1 MKTRLL
7 LLVLALAAMSQ
18 KTIAQPEIGQ
28 FSVTPKIGGSLNTL
42 TGNPELRNL
51 FSYINQDET
60 PMVIHGNHD
69 VVISDQAAWNAGYSV
84 GAELSYRKSKLMG
97 FTAGLFY
104 SEEGASF
111 GDYEIDIT
119 STSCTMLNVTGY
131 IPAHSD
137 YASIRN
143 VRMKLGYLNV
153 PLTANVY
160 LGKGFSVGA
169 GLQAG
174 FLVNDRIVSEGT
186 VMGMPYSNHLGK
198 KEYRE
203 NKEVNGQVCSLYL
216 AMNQKPKDNGPEFE
230 DIKVNKLLLSLPVNL
245 SYEFNRYVVDLRYC
259 IDLRKAGEW
268 ETVDSNYMTKSANSR
283 NQVVTL
289 SIGYRFGL

>member
-7 LLVLALAAMSQ
+7 LLVLALAAMSP

-28 FSVTPKIGGSLNTL
+28 FSVTPKIGGSLSTL
-42 TGNPELRNL
+42 TGNPELRNRFL
-51 FSYINQDET
+51 YTIQDET
-60 PMVIHGNHD
+60 SRVIHGNHD
-69 VVISDQAAWNAGYSV
+69 ISISDQTEWTAGYSV

-97 FTAGLFY
+97 FSAGLFY

-119 STSCTMLNVTGY
+119 STSCGIVNVSGY
-131 IPAHSD
+131 LPAHSD

-174 FLVNDRIVSEGT
+174 FLVNDKITSEGT
-186 VMGMPYSNHLGK
+186 VMGMPYSNHLGN
-198 KEYRE
+198 KEYQE
-203 NKEVNGQVCSLYL
+203 NKEVNGQICSLYL
-216 AMNQKPKDNGPEFE
+216 AMNQKDNGSGFE

-245 SYEFNRYVVDLRYC
+245 SYEFNRYVVNLRYC

-289 SIGYRFGL
+289 SVGYRFGL

>member
-28 FSVTPKIGGSLNTL
+28 FSVTPKIGGSLSTL
-42 TGNPELRNL
+42 TGNPELRNRFL
-51 FSYINQDET
+51 YTIQDET
-60 PMVIHGNHD
+60 SRVTHGNHD
-69 VVISDQAAWNAGYSV
+69 ISISDQTEWTAGYSV
-84 GAELSYRKSKLMG
+84 GAELNYRKSKLMG

-104 SEEGASF
+104 SQEGASF
-111 GDYEIDIT
+111 GDYEIDIN
-119 STSCTMLNVTGY
+119 STRCTMLNVTGY

-143 VRMKLGYLNV
+143 VRMELGYLNV

-174 FLVNDRIVSEGT
+174 FLVNDKITSEGT
-186 VMGMPYSNHLGK
+186 VMGMPYSNHLGN
-198 KEYRE
+198 KEYQE
-203 NKEVNGQVCSLYL
+203 NKEVNGQICSLYL
-216 AMNQKPKDNGPEFE
+216 AMNQKDNGSGFE

-289 SIGYRFGL
+289 SVGYRFGL